1 MVNLGY
7 IGEDFN
13 IFELAATYVEYSL
26 LPLFNSYKTTSKSQA
41 NSGGA
46 TSSGFDNITKNLSQ
60 LKVHL
65 VQYQQNIMVPEIDLI
80 HDPEIKQK
88 YEEVKQLGREL
99 TPDDFENRI
108 SDPSFVKKL
117 EKTVTKWIRDI
128 RCITQLNHNPESGSA
143 LQEIQFWLSIERNL
157 TNVEEQLKHQMI
169 DTTLELLKRAQKI
182 QLVYHFRLDTELE
195 QKLTTAKNYNKL
207 LRDFPINQ
215 LLSANDLESARRA
228 IDLIFIQFRYI
239 RQTSTDQYPNSR
251 AILLMQCIIKDL
263 NTQLLKILS
272 NF

>member
-1 MVNLGY
+1 
-7 IGEDFN
+7 
-13 IFELAATYVEYSL
+13 
-26 LPLFNSYKTTSKSQA
+26 
-41 NSGGA
+41 
-46 TSSGFDNITKNLSQ
+46 
-60 LKVHL
+60 
-65 VQYQQNIMVPEIDLI
+65 MVPEIDLI

-88 YEEVKQLGREL
+88 YEEVKQLGRDL

-108 SDPSFVKKL
+108 SDPLFVKKL

-251 AILLMQCIIKDL
+251 AILLM
-263 NTQLLKILS
+263 
-272 NF
+272 